1 MALYLGTTKM
11 NLYIGDSKT
20 LLLVGISKLPEA
32 NRLLSSDGFVLV
44 DSNGYYLVP
53 KEDK

>member
-1 MALYLGTTKM
+1 MALYLGTTKV
-11 NLYIGDSKT
+11 NLYIGDSRK
-20 LLLVGISKLPEA
+20 LLLVGASNIPEA
-32 NRLLSSDGFVLV
+32 NRLLSSDGFILV